1 MFQRCFHLD
10 SVCSD
15 FLASQTEKTDIES
28 RFRAALDAPKP
39 TDGKFKHGQQNFFSC
54 IMFFLLHLAMANTIA
69 NRRYVEQLEADAKK
83 LKQEKT
89 AAEAIATLA
98 DERMKAAYSAKD
110 EVLAEKSRVQE
121 QLAVCQVE
129 KAALEEQL
137 HRTERRL
144 QDENSAL
151 QSSVHQAAERTK
163 ELQAQLESMKKGST
177 QNVNE

>member
-1 MFQRCFHLD
+1 
-10 SVCSD
+10 
-15 FLASQTEKTDIES
+15 
-28 RFRAALDAPKP
+28 
-39 TDGKFKHGQQNFFSC
+39 
-54 IMFFLLHLAMANTIA
+54 MANTIA

-129 KAALEEQL
+129 KAALEEL
-137 HRTERRL
+137 HVGAE
-144 QDENSAL
+144 A
-151 QSSVHQAAERTK
+151 SSDLPAEACV
-163 ELQAQLESMKKGST
+163 EIPCLPLYI
-177 QNVNE
+177 